1 MPDPKEVGAAIKQ
14 ICEEKGIPFEAVIE
28 SIEAALAVA
37 YRKEVG
43 KKGKDIRVEF
53 NPNDGSMRIY
63 EVYTVVEDDLYKEY
77 LEDKEARE
85 AAGEDVEA
93 EQNMS
98 DGRPDNYRD
107 APTKN
112 GNDDEEQKLKFNP
125 KTDIALAEAIEED
138 EEIEI
143 GDEIRDELE
152 VPDEFGRMAAQTAK
166 QVIIQKLREAER
178 ETLYN
183 LYKDRSGEV
192 INASIQRV
200 EGRMVFV
207 DLGQAIAIMPPSEQV
222 SSEVYKPAQR
232 IKVLL
237 LSIEKTNK
245 GPEIVASRSHPLL
258 VGALFSAEVPEIAT
272 GSVEIKGVARE
283 AGSRTKIAVA
293 ATDASIDPIGSCVG
307 QRGTRVQT
315 VINELGGEKIDIIQ
329 YDEDDVKYIVNSLS
343 PAKINSVQL
352 KEDGDNKV
360 AIAEVKEDQFSLAIG
375 RSGQNV
381 RLASRLT
388 GWSID
393 IVKMEGSEEESDKD
407 GEVANTDSAD
417 DEKVEGSETAEVSA
431 EVVTEEAASDEKKD
445 GEKPQD
451 ETSSDV
457 PDDTDETTDE
467 EQPVE
472 EKEPKD
478 Q

>member
-14 ICEEKGIPFEAVIE
+14 ICEEKGIPFESVIE

-53 NPNDGSMRIY
+53 NPNEGSMRIY
-63 EVYTVVEDDLYKEY
+63 EVYTVVEDELYAEY
-77 LEDKEARE
+77 LKEKEARE

-93 EQNMS
+93 TESVAESKRETAEARGMTFTEE
-98 DGRPDNYRD
+98 D
-107 APTKN
+107 AKPR
-112 GNDDEEQKLKFNP
+112 FNP
-125 KTDIALAEAIEED
+125 KTDIALAEAVQED
-138 EEIEI
+138 DDIEI

-183 LYKDRSGEV
+183 LYKDRAGEV

-222 SSEVYKPAQR
+222 SSEVYKAAQR

-245 GPEIVASRSHPLL
+245 GPEIMASRSHPQL
-258 VGALFSAEVPEIAT
+258 VSALFASEVPEIAT

-293 ATDASIDPIGSCVG
+293 ATDPSIDPIGSCVG

-329 YDEDDVKYIVNSLS
+329 YDEDPVKFIVNSLS

-352 KEDGDNKV
+352 KDEGDMKV
-360 AIAEVKEDQFSLAIG
+360 AVAEVKEDQFSLAIG

-393 IVKMEGSEEESDKD
+393 IVKAAAEEVNEEEAVAADAPEAELEAVEAT
-407 GEVANTDSAD
+407 EVESAETEAD
-417 DEKVEGSETAEVSA
+417 DKKETNKNEMSEKDTSETS
-431 EVVTEEAASDEKKD
+431 
-445 GEKPQD
+445 
-451 ETSSDV
+451 
-457 PDDTDETTDE
+457 
-467 EQPVE
+467 
-472 EKEPKD
+472 KEN
-478 Q
+478 

>member
-14 ICEEKGIPFEAVIE
+14 ICEEKGIPFESVIE

-53 NPNDGSMRIY
+53 NPNEGSMRIY
-63 EVYTVVEDDLYKEY
+63 EVYTVVENALYEEY
-77 LEDKEARE
+77 LKEKEARE

-93 EQNMS
+93 AES
-98 DGRPDNYRD
+98 AAD
-107 APTKN
+107 AKRETAEAR
-112 GNDDEEQKLKFNP
+112 GMALTEEDAKPRFNP
-125 KTDIALAEAIEED
+125 KTDIALSEAVQED
-138 EEIEI
+138 DDIEI

-152 VPDEFGRMAAQTAK
+152 VPEEFGRMAAQTAK

-192 INASIQRV
+192 INATIQRV

-245 GPEIVASRSHPLL
+245 GPEIMASRSHPQL
-258 VGALFSAEVPEIAT
+258 VSALFGSEVPEIGA

-293 ATDASIDPIGSCVG
+293 ATDPSIDPIGSCVG

-329 YDEDDVKYIVNSLS
+329 YDEDPVKFIVNSLS

-352 KEDGDNKV
+352 KEDGDAKV
-360 AIAEVKEDQFSLAIG
+360 AVAEVKEDQFSLAIG

-393 IVKMEGSEEESDKD
+393 IVKMEGEVVEE
-407 GEVANTDSAD
+407 T
-417 DEKVEGSETAEVSA
+417 EVSPESA
-431 EVVTEEAASDEKKD
+431 EETTEVPATEEAPQAEIEETPDTNADEAADEQNEKSDSSNEK
-445 GEKPQD
+445 
-451 ETSSDV
+451 
-457 PDDTDETTDE
+457 
-467 EQPVE
+467 
-472 EKEPKD
+472 
-478 Q
+478 

>member
-63 EVYTVVEDDLYKEY
+63 EVYTVVEDDLYQEY
-77 LEDKEARE
+77 LKEKAERE

-93 EQNMS
+93 SEQAADAKREAM
-98 DGRPDNYRD
+98 DHRP
-107 APTKN
+107 
-112 GNDDEEQKLKFNP
+112 GEISEEEAKPRFNP
-125 KTDIALAEAIEED
+125 KTDIALTEALQEDDDIEV
-138 EEIEI
+138 

-183 LYKDRSGEV
+183 LYKDRSGEI
-192 INASIQRV
+192 INATIQRV

-245 GPEIVASRSHPLL
+245 GPEIVASRSNPRL
-258 VGALFSAEVPEIAT
+258 VAALFSAEVPEIAA

-293 ATDASIDPIGSCVG
+293 ATDPSIDPIGSCVG

-329 YDEDDVKYIVNSLS
+329 YDEDVVKFIVNSLS

-352 KEDGDNKV
+352 KEGDATKV
-360 AIAEVKEDQFSLAIG
+360 AVAEVKEDQFSLAIG

-393 IVKMEGSEEESDKD
+393 IVKMENPEAVTDEAG
-407 GEVANTDSAD
+407 ANTSSNTENSD
-417 DEKVEGSETAEVSA
+417 SETTNESSK
-431 EVVTEEAASDEKKD
+431 TESNQAASNEPTTKQESSNEEPSNEK
-445 GEKPQD
+445 
-451 ETSSDV
+451 
-457 PDDTDETTDE
+457 
-467 EQPVE
+467 
-472 EKEPKD
+472 
-478 Q
+478 

>member
-14 ICEEKGIPFEAVIE
+14 ICEEKGIPFESVIE

-53 NPNDGSMRIY
+53 NPNEGSMRIY
-63 EVYTVVEDDLYKEY
+63 EVYTVVEDALYEEY
-77 LEDKEARE
+77 LKEKEARE

-93 EQNMS
+93 AESAAEAKRETAEARGMAFTEE
-98 DGRPDNYRD
+98 D
-107 APTKN
+107 AKPR
-112 GNDDEEQKLKFNP
+112 FNP
-125 KTDIALAEAIEED
+125 KTDIALSEAVQEDDDIEV
-138 EEIEI
+138 

-152 VPDEFGRMAAQTAK
+152 VPEEFGRMAAQTAK

-192 INASIQRV
+192 INATIQRV

-245 GPEIVASRSHPLL
+245 GPEIMASRSHPQL
-258 VGALFSAEVPEIAT
+258 VSALFASEVPEIGA

-293 ATDASIDPIGSCVG
+293 ATDPSIDPIGSCVG

-329 YDEDDVKYIVNSLS
+329 YDEDPVKFIVNSLS

-352 KEDGDNKV
+352 KEDGDVKV
-360 AIAEVKEDQFSLAIG
+360 AVAEVKEDQFSLAIG

-393 IVKMEGSEEESDKD
+393 IVKMEG
-407 GEVANTDSAD
+407 EVAEETETDSATTED
-417 DEKVEGSETAEVSA
+417 TSVTPATEEVPV
-431 EVVTEEAASDEKKD
+431 EVVEEAPDAGSDEQSED
-445 GEKPQD
+445 SNNEKSEP
-451 ETSSDV
+451 S
-457 PDDTDETTDE
+457 
-467 EQPVE
+467 
-472 EKEPKD
+472 KEN
-478 Q
+478 

>member
-14 ICEEKGIPFEAVIE
+14 ICEEKGIPFESVIE

-53 NPNDGSMRIY
+53 NPNEGSMRIY
-63 EVYTVVEDDLYKEY
+63 EVYTVVENALYEEY
-77 LEDKEARE
+77 LKEKEARE

-93 EQNMS
+93 AES
-98 DGRPDNYRD
+98 AAD
-107 APTKN
+107 AKRETAEAR
-112 GNDDEEQKLKFNP
+112 GMALTEEDAKPRFNP
-125 KTDIALAEAIEED
+125 KTDIALSEAVQED
-138 EEIEI
+138 DDIEI

-152 VPDEFGRMAAQTAK
+152 VPEEFGRMAAQTAK

-192 INASIQRV
+192 INATIQRV

-245 GPEIVASRSHPLL
+245 GPEIMASRSHPQL
-258 VGALFSAEVPEIAT
+258 VSALFGSEVPEIGA

-293 ATDASIDPIGSCVG
+293 ATDPSIDPIGSCVG

-329 YDEDDVKYIVNSLS
+329 YDEDPVKFIVNSLS

-352 KEDGDNKV
+352 KEDGDAKV
-360 AIAEVKEDQFSLAIG
+360 AVAEVKEDQFSLAIG

-393 IVKMEGSEEESDKD
+393 IVKMEGEVVEE
-407 GEVANTDSAD
+407 T
-417 DEKVEGSETAEVSA
+417 EVSPESA
-431 EVVTEEAASDEKKD
+431 EETTEVPATEEA
-445 GEKPQD
+445 PQA
-451 ETSSDV
+451 V
-457 PDDTDETTDE
+457 
-467 EQPVE
+467 VE
-472 EKEPKD
+472 ETPDTNADESADEQNEKSDSSNEK
-478 Q
+478 

>member
-14 ICEEKGIPFEAVIE
+14 ICEEKGIPFESVIE

-53 NPNDGSMRIY
+53 NPNEGSMRIY
-63 EVYTVVEDDLYKEY
+63 EVYTVVEDELYGEY
-77 LEDKEARE
+77 LKEKEARE

-93 EQNMS
+93 AESAAESKRETAEARGMTLNEE
-98 DGRPDNYRD
+98 D
-107 APTKN
+107 AKPR
-112 GNDDEEQKLKFNP
+112 FNP
-125 KTDIALAEAIEED
+125 KTDIALAEAVQED
-138 EEIEI
+138 DDIEI

-152 VPDEFGRMAAQTAK
+152 VPEEFGRMAAQTAK

-183 LYKDRSGEV
+183 LYKDRAGEV

-222 SSEVYKPAQR
+222 SSEVYKAAQR

-245 GPEIVASRSHPLL
+245 GPEIMASRSHPQL
-258 VGALFSAEVPEIAT
+258 VSALFASEVPEIAT

-293 ATDASIDPIGSCVG
+293 ATDPSIDPIGSCVG

-329 YDEDDVKYIVNSLS
+329 YDEDPVKFIVNSLS

-352 KEDGDNKV
+352 KEDSDMKV
-360 AIAEVKEDQFSLAIG
+360 AVAEVKEDQFSLAIG

-393 IVKMEGSEEESDKD
+393 IVKMEGE
-407 GEVANTDSAD
+407 
-417 DEKVEGSETAEVSA
+417 
-431 EVVTEEAASDEKKD
+431 EVVETEEATPAADVPEVVAAEAPVVEATEVESAETESDEKK
-445 GEKPQD
+445 EK
-451 ETSSDV
+451 S
-457 PDDTDETTDE
+457 ETT
-467 EQPVE
+467 
-472 EKEPKD
+472 KEN
-478 Q
+478 